1 MIRRPPRSTLFP
13 YTTLFRS
20 HIAALRN
27 YCRPRFEQSF
37 DEAEKAE
44 DGADLEIVEGRHPVI
59 ELQELAAGRERFVPN
74 ELILDA
80 ATHNN
85 VVLTVSN
92 MGRKSTYLRHAALI
106 VIMAHMESFR
116 TARSVRRGVE

>member
-59 ELQELAAGRERFVPN
+59 ELQELAAGSERFVPH
-74 ELILDA
+74 ELFLDA
-80 ATHNN
+80 ATHNIL
-85 VVLTVSN
+85 VLT
-92 MGRKSTYLRHAALI
+92 GPYIGGKSTYRPQAALI
-106 VIMAHMESFR
+106 GSMEQL
-116 TARSVRRGVE
+116 